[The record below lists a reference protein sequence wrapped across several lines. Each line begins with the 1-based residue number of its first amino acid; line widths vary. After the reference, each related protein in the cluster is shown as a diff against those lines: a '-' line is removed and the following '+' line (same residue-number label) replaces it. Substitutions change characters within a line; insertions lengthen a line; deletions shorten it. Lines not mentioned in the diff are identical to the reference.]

1 MLTAPSRDNVSPG
14 PQTVTRK
21 WQQGLFMD
29 PTRRAVVL
37 TGFGDSSNLKP
48 TDLPVPRLRHPDELL
63 IRVAAT
69 SVNPI
74 EWKMREGLGIP
85 KWLWRRAIGSPM
97 VLGLDFSGEVAAV
110 GGDSGPFQPGDA
122 VMGALP
128 FAGSYTTHLALR
140 IGSRRTAIVHKPAE
154 LTHTQ
159 AALVPFAGLVAY
171 AGLMT
176 YGTLTEP
183 SPGARILIVG
193 ASGGVGH
200 LAVQMAANALSASLV
215 AGVSSSRNEHFV
227 RSCGADIVIPHD
239 RIAVRQIPDQFPDW
253 THTFDL
259 VFDCVGIDEYFTDLA
274 AWLLKPRGRFVTAAL
289 PSFHPGRPGED
300 VGLLDGGELLW
311 RVVWR
316 RLTGDY
322 RLITGLL
329 VGLPAKDGLPTI
341 VRWIT
346 EGKLAPHTA
355 STYRLEE
362 IAAAHRES
370 EKGRTVG
377 KIAIEMP

>member
-1 MLTAPSRDNVSPG
+1 MNH
-14 PQTVTRK
+14 
-21 WQQGLFMD
+21 
-29 PTRRAVVL
+29 TRRAVVL
-37 TGFGDSSNLKP
+37 TEFGDSSNLKL
-48 TDLPVPRLRHPDELL
+48 TDLPMPQLRHPDELL
-63 IRVAAT
+63 IRVAAN

-74 EWKMREGLGIP
+74 EWKMRQGLGIP
-85 KWLWRRAIGSPM
+85 KWLWRYAIGSPM
-97 VLGLDFSGEVAAV
+97 VLGLDFSGEVAAA
-110 GGDSGPFQPGDA
+110 GEDSGPFQPGDA

-140 IGSRRTAIVHKPAE
+140 TRSRRTAIVHKPAE
-154 LTHTQ
+154 LTHAE

-176 YGTLTEP
+176 YSKLTES

-215 AGVSSSRNEHFV
+215 AGVSSSQNEDFV
-227 RSCGADIVIPHD
+227 RACGADIVIPHD
-239 RIAVRQIPDQFPDW
+239 RIPVRQIPEQFPGW
-253 THTFDL
+253 AHTFDL
-259 VFDCVGIDEYFTDLA
+259 VFDCVGVDEYFTELA
-274 AWLLKPRGRFVTAAL
+274 PWLLKPSGRFVTAAL
-289 PSFHPGRPGED
+289 PSFRPGQPGED
-300 VGLLDGGELLW
+300 VGLFDGGLLLS
-311 RVVWR
+311 RVLWR
-316 RLTGDY
+316 RLTGGY
-322 RLITGLL
+322 RLISGLV

-355 STYRLEE
+355 STYRLQE

-377 KIAIEMP
+377 KIAIEIP

>member
-1 MLTAPSRDNVSPG
+1 MY
-14 PQTVTRK
+14 
-21 WQQGLFMD
+21 

-37 TGFGDSSNLKP
+37 TEFGDSSNLKL
-48 TDLPVPRLRHPDELL
+48 TELPMPRLRHPDELL

-74 EWKMREGLGIP
+74 EWKMRQGLGVP

-97 VLGLDFSGEVAAV
+97 ILGLDFSGEVAAA
-110 GGDSGPFQPGDA
+110 GADSGPLQPGDA

-140 IGSRRTAIVHKPAE
+140 TRSRRTAIVHKPAG
-154 LTHTQ
+154 LTHAE

-176 YGTLTEP
+176 YGNLTEP

-200 LAVQMAANALSASLV
+200 LAVQMAAKALGASLV
-215 AGVSSSRNEHFV
+215 AGVSSSRNEDFV
-227 RSCGADIVIPHD
+227 RACGADVVIPYD
-239 RIAVRQIPDQFPDW
+239 RIAVRQIPERFPDW

-274 AWLLKPRGRFVTAAL
+274 PWLLKPRGRFVTAAP
-289 PSFHPGRPGED
+289 PSFRPGRPGED
-300 VGLLDGGELLW
+300 VGLVEGGALLS
-311 RVVWR
+311 RVLSR

-329 VGLPAKDGLPTI
+329 MGLPGKDGLPTI

-355 STYRLEE
+355 STYRLDEM
-362 IAAAHRES
+362 AAAHRES

-377 KIAIEMP
+377 KIAINVP

>member
-1 MLTAPSRDNVSPG
+1 
-14 PQTVTRK
+14 
-21 WQQGLFMD
+21 MD
-29 PTRRAVVL
+29 QTRRAVVL
-37 TGFGDSSNLKP
+37 TEFGDSGNLKL
-48 TDLPVPRLRHPDELL
+48 TDLPMPRLHHPDGLL
-63 IRVAAT
+63 VRVAAT

-74 EWKMREGLGIP
+74 EWKMRQGLGIP

-97 VLGLDFSGEVAAV
+97 VLGLDFSGEVVATGEDA
-110 GGDSGPFQPGDA
+110 GTFQPGDA
-122 VMGALP
+122 VLGALP

-140 IGSRRTAIVHKPAE
+140 IRSRRTAIVHKPAE
-154 LTHTQ
+154 LAHAE

-176 YGTLTEP
+176 YGNLTEP
-183 SPGARILIVG
+183 SPDARVLIVG

-200 LAVQMAANALSASLV
+200 LAVQVAANALHARLV
-215 AGVSSSRNEHFV
+215 AGVSSSRNEDFV
-227 RSCGADIVIPHD
+227 RACGADIVIPHD
-239 RIAVRQIPDQFPDW
+239 RIAVRHIPEEFPDW
-253 THTFDL
+253 ARTFDL
-259 VFDCVGIDEYFTDLA
+259 VFDCVGVDEYFTDLA
-274 AWLLKPRGRFVTAAL
+274 PWLLKPSGRFVTAAV
-289 PSFHPGRPGED
+289 PSSRPGRPGED
-300 VGLLDGGELLW
+300 VGLVEGGALLC
-311 RVVWR
+311 RLLWR
-316 RLTGDY
+316 RLTGGY
-322 RLITGLL
+322 RFIPGLV

-377 KIAIEMP
+377 KIAIDVP

>member
-1 MLTAPSRDNVSPG
+1 MR
-14 PQTVTRK
+14 
-21 WQQGLFMD
+21 QGLG
-29 PTRRAVVL
+29 V
-37 TGFGDSSNLKP
+37 
-48 TDLPVPRLRHPDELL
+48 
-63 IRVAAT
+63 
-69 SVNPI
+69 
-74 EWKMREGLGIP
+74 P

-97 VLGLDFSGEVAAV
+97 VLGLDFSGEVVAV
-110 GGDSGPFQPGDA
+110 GADSGPFRPGDA

-140 IGSRRTAIVHKPAE
+140 IRSRRTAIVHKPAE
-154 LTHTQ
+154 LTHAE

-176 YGTLTEP
+176 YGKLSEP

-200 LAVQMAANALSASLV
+200 LAVQMAANACCAGLV
-215 AGVSSSRNEHFV
+215 AGVSSSRNEDFV
-227 RSCGADIVIPHD
+227 RACGADVVIPHD
-239 RIAVRQIPDQFPDW
+239 RIAVRQILQEFPDW

-259 VFDCVGIDEYFTDLA
+259 VFDCVGVDEYFTALA
-274 AWLLKPRGRFVTAAL
+274 PWLLKPGDRFVTAAP
-289 PSFHPGRPGED
+289 PSSHPGRPGED
-300 VGLLDGGELLW
+300 VGLVEGGVLLS
-311 RVVWR
+311 RVLWR

-322 RLITGLL
+322 RLITGLV

-341 VRWIT
+341 GRWIT

-362 IAAAHRES
+362 MAAAHRES
-370 EKGRTVG
+370 EQGRTVG
-377 KIAIEMP
+377 KISITMP